1 MPAPS
6 EPGPSSIELTD
17 PIIATINGATTHRT
31 PIAVAYVDPLGQPHL
46 SPRGT
51 VQVYGPDQLALW
63 ARSRGLPDAL
73 AVNPR
78 VALLY
83 QNLADHT
90 IYQFTGRGRPVD
102 DASFR
107 DWVFDHSPPHEQAQD
122 PERTGTAVL
131 VELDTLRGRSDDG
144 FVMMARMATVAG
156 APQPGRA
163 RDALG

>member
-1 MPAPS
+1 MPAPAV
-6 EPGPSSIELTD
+6 PDPSSIELTD
-17 PIIATINGATTHRT
+17 PIIATINGAAERRA
-31 PIAVAYVDPLGQPHL
+31 PMAVAYVDPLGQPQL

-83 QNLADHT
+83 QNLPDRT
-90 IYQFTGRGRPVD
+90 IYQFTGRARPVD

-122 PERTGTAVL
+122 PERTGTALL
-131 VELDTLRGRSDDG
+131 VELDLVRGRSDDG
-144 FVMMARMATVAG
+144 PVIMARGATVAG
-156 APQPGRA
+156 GDAA
-163 RDALG
+163 RSGP